1 MVLVFV
7 GAGAAETDTAG
18 NCSGL
23 SSKGIAEP
31 AMVEATGAV
40 ALVIFGAAT
49 DPNLSLLSLKGA
61 AEFAAKVVDGEPSF
75 LSTLAALSAPAVLAA
90 VVAAGVAPAADADLP
105 AIPEATL
112 TAPNSF
118 LLSLKGA
125 AEGAAKVVDGDPS
138 LVLFPPTGTFAVAVA
153 ALVAVAAG
161 ALAAGAALAGS
172 VPASAGRPK

>member
-1 MVLVFV
+1 VVLVFV

-61 AEFAAKVVDGEPSF
+61 AEFAAKVFDAEPSF
-75 LSTLAALSAPAVLAA
+75 LSTLAALGAPAVLAA